1 MIIRVGENIY
11 PEPVEGWLMKNSKIM
26 NAAVVGM
33 ADAKLGER
41 LVAFVK
47 LVEGETFNFEAMK
60 QYLKEEGVAVFQWP
74 ERLEIVSGWP
84 LTPMNKIDKRMLRA
98 FITTKQ
104 FQEGAIS
111 KELGDEFL
119 KPDKVTVDDILHGNI
134 SIDFTGVPA

>member
-1 MIIRVGENIY
+1 
-11 PEPVEGWLMKNSKIM
+11 
-26 NAAVVGM
+26 
-33 ADAKLGER
+33 
-41 LVAFVK
+41 
-47 LVEGETFNFEAMK
+47 MK